1 MKTFLKHFLGI
12 IFSFCII
19 HSVTANTWP
28 DKGVRIIVP
37 FPAGGAT
44 DVPARIL
51 ADRLSKIWRQ
61 PVIIENKTGAGGAI
75 GAAEAA
81 RSPSDGY
88 TLFFPSGSVM
98 TVNQFIYPKLGYDPE
113 KDFRPIT
120 NFVTGPLVVV
130 VPQQSQFINLESLIS
145 FGQKNPTKLSF
156 AHAGIGSQ
164 SHLANELFLQQAK
177 FEATGIPYK
186 GDPPAVADLIGGS
199 VNYSVISLGASL
211 PHIKSGKLRALAV
224 TSKDEI
230 SQLPGVKPVS
240 AIIPNYENMGWFGLV
255 APAGVPQGIINK
267 IYESIQIAINDPQLR
282 SQLEGAGFR
291 IVANK
296 PDQMAESMTAERKKW
311 EVLVRDRN
319 LRQN

>member
-1 MKTFLKHFLGI
+1 MKTIIKYLSSICIGLCFTGI
-12 IFSFCII
+12 
-19 HSVTANTWP
+19 VYANTWP

-51 ADRLSKIWRQ
+51 AEKLSKIWRQ
-61 PVIIENKTGAGGAI
+61 PVVVENKTGAGGAI

-81 RSPSDGY
+81 RAPSDGY

-113 KDFRPIT
+113 KDFKPIT
-120 NFVTGPLVVV
+120 IFVTGPLVVV
-130 VPQQSQFINLESLIS
+130 VPQQSQFTNLESLIN
-145 FGQKNPTKLSF
+145 FGQKNPSKLTF

-186 GDPPAVADLIGGS
+186 GDPPAVVDLIGGQ
-199 VNYSVISLGASL
+199 VTYSVISLGASL
-211 PHIKSGKLRALAV
+211 PHIKSGKLRALGV

-230 SQLPGVKPVS
+230 PQLPGIKTVS
-240 AIIPNYENMGWFGLV
+240 TIIPNYENMGWFGLV
-255 APAGVPQGIINK
+255 APAGVPQAIINK
-267 IYESIQIAINDPQLR
+267 IYEATQVAISDPQLR
-282 SQLEGAGFR
+282 SQLESAGFR
-291 IVANK
+291 IVGNR
-296 PDQMAESMTAERKKW
+296 PDQMGDAMSSERKKW
-311 EVLVRDRN
+311 EVLVRERN

>member
-1 MKTFLKHFLGI
+1 MKTMIKFFFKFFLGI
-12 IFSFCII
+12 SLFSFAY
-19 HSVTANTWP
+19 ANTWP

-51 ADRLSKIWRQ
+51 AEKLSKIWRQ

-81 RSPSDGY
+81 RSPADGY

-113 KDFRPIT
+113 KDFKPIT
-120 NFVTGPLVVV
+120 NFVTAPLVVV
-130 VPQQSQFINLESLIS
+130 VPQKSQFITLESLIN
-145 FGQKNPTKLSF
+145 FGQKNPSKLTF

-164 SHLANELFLQQAK
+164 SHLANELFLQRAK
-177 FEATGIPYK
+177 FDATGVPYK
-186 GDPPAVADLIGGS
+186 GDPPAVADLIGGL
-199 VNYSVISLGASL
+199 VDYSVISLGASL
-211 PHIKSGKLRALAV
+211 PHIRSGKLKALAV

-230 SQLPGVKPVS
+230 PQLPGIKPV
-240 AIIPNYENMGWFGLV
+240 AITIPNYENMGWFGLV
-255 APAGVPQGIINK
+255 APAGVPQAIVNK
-267 IYESIQIAINDPQLR
+267 IYESTQIAIKDPQLR
-282 SQLEGAGFR
+282 AQLEGPGFR
-291 IVANK
+291 IVGNT
-296 PDQMAESMTAERKKW
+296 PDQLAEAMATERKRW
-311 EVLVRDRN
+311 EVVVKERN

>member
-1 MKTFLKHFLGI
+1 MKTIIKCFSSILFGI
-12 IFSFCII
+12 FFIGNVFGNS
-19 HSVTANTWP
+19 WP

-44 DVPARIL
+44 DVPARLL
-51 ADRLSKIWRQ
+51 AERLSKIWRQ
-61 PVIIENKTGAGGAI
+61 PVIVDNKTGAGGAI

-113 KDFRPIT
+113 KDFKPIT

-130 VPQQSQFINLESLIS
+130 VPQQSQFTNLESLINY
-145 FGQKNPTKLSF
+145 GQKSPTKLTF

-186 GDPPAVADLIGGS
+186 GDPPAVADLIGGQ

-230 SQLPGVKPVS
+230 PQLPGIKPVS
-240 AIIPNYENMGWFGLV
+240 TIIPNYENMGWFGLV
-255 APAGVPQGIINK
+255 APAGVPQSIINK
-267 IYESIQIAINDPQLR
+267 IYDATQIAINDPQLR
-282 SQLEGAGFR
+282 SQLEGSGFR
-291 IVANK
+291 IIGNR
-296 PDQMAESMTAERKKW
+296 PDQMAESMITERKKW
-311 EVLVRDRN
+311 EALVKDRN